1 MVKGITRLD
10 PPRMLDPILTTLGSY
25 YQTPEILPPLDPDA
39 DREGRPSDH
48 LIPVIHPI
56 NEIDNRCSRTY
67 REIKVRPITK
77 SGMVRLR
84 EWFETQDWSQILSED
99 SINIKAES
107 LMSMITD
114 ALNTF
119 LPEKTI
125 RVASDDEPWYSES
138 LKKLDRRRR
147 REYNRNRKS
156 PKYLELSSL
165 YKEKLSKT
173 KKKYKR
179 DMIDDLKYAKSGE
192 WYSQLKRMTRYD
204 QTKMEIVQVEEIS
217 SLDDQ
222 EQAERIADQ
231 LAQISQLYK
240 GVERSDIVIPQFSTD
255 DIPQLTVSKVKEYI
269 SRLKARKSTPIGD
282 IPAKIIKEFAQYLC
296 IPLTD
301 IINSSLTQGQWAD
314 CYKKEIITPIP
325 KEYPVLKID
334 MLRPIS
340 ALWSFNKVQEMAICE
355 MIASDM
361 QAKLDPTQHG
371 NRKRT
376 GIQHYLLRL
385 IHRILS
391 ETDNN
396 SRGEIR
402 AVLCTFIDW
411 KQAYS
416 RQSHILGVR
425 SFLTNGV
432 RPSLIPLLISYFQS
446 REIRIKWHNKLSKSR
461 KMPGSGAM
469 GSSIGNME
477 FDSQTNNNADC
488 VPQKNRFKFVDD
500 LSILE
505 IINLL
510 NIGLASYNMKQQI
523 PNDIPIHG
531 QVIPSCNLRSQKY
544 IEEINRWTQNQEMLI
559 SEKKTK
565 SMIINYTDNY
575 QFHTRLTLNSQNI
588 QVVDKIKILGTIIES
603 SLSWNDNC
611 MAIIRKV
618 NARMQLLRK
627 VWSFGSSR
635 EEMVQLWKTFCL
647 SVLDQSC
654 VVWDSG
660 LTCENRKDLE
670 RTQKT
675 FVKLILEEDYETY
688 KKALKLLHLETLEA
702 RRKTLSLTFI
712 KRSLADGKLRDLFP
726 LRKKNH
732 MMETRKNEKY
742 KVTHAHTERFKN
754 SPIITLQKLLNENC

>member
-1 MVKGITRLD
+1 MCV
-10 PPRMLDPILTTLGSY
+10 
-25 YQTPEILPPLDPDA
+25 
-39 DREGRPSDH
+39 
-48 LIPVIHPI
+48 
-56 NEIDNRCSRTY
+56 
-67 REIKVRPITK
+67 
-77 SGMVRLR
+77 
-84 EWFETQDWSQILSED
+84 
-99 SINIKAES
+99 
-107 LMSMITD
+107 
-114 ALNTF
+114 
-119 LPEKTI
+119 
-125 RVASDDEPWYSES
+125 
-138 LKKLDRRRR
+138 
-147 REYNRNRKS
+147 
-156 PKYLELSSL
+156 
-165 YKEKLSKT
+165 
-173 KKKYKR
+173 
-179 DMIDDLKYAKSGE
+179 
-192 WYSQLKRMTRYD
+192 
-204 QTKMEIVQVEEIS
+204 
-217 SLDDQ
+217 
-222 EQAERIADQ
+222 
-231 LAQISQLYK
+231 
-240 GVERSDIVIPQFSTD
+240 
-255 DIPQLTVSKVKEYI
+255 
-269 SRLKARKSTPIGD
+269 
-282 IPAKIIKEFAQYLC
+282 
-296 IPLTD
+296 PLTD
-301 IINSSLTQGQWAD
+301 IINSSLNQVQWAD

-391 ETDNN
+391 ETDKN
-396 SRGEIR
+396 SRGEIS

-446 REIRIKWHNKLSKSR
+446 REIRIKWHNKLSKPR

-488 VPQKNRFKFVDD
+488 VPENNRFKFVDD

-510 NIGLASYNMKQQI
+510 NIGLASHNMKQQI

-544 IEEINRWTQNQEMLI
+544 IEEINRWTLNQEMFI

-565 SMIINYTDNY
+565 SMIVNYTDNY
-575 QFHTRLTLNSQNI
+575 QFHTRLTLNSQTI
-588 QVVDKIKILGTIIES
+588 DVVDKIKILGTTIES
-603 SLSWNDNC
+603 NLSWNDNC

-635 EEMVQLWKTFCL
+635 QEMVHLWKTFCL

-654 VVWDSG
+654 VVWNSG
-660 LTCENRKDLE
+660 LTCQNIKDLE

-688 KKALKLLHLETLEA
+688 QKALKLLHLETLEA
-702 RRKTLSLTFI
+702 RRKTLSLSFI

-726 LRKKNH
+726 VRKKH
-732 MMETRKNEKY
+732 HTMQTRKQEKY
-742 KVTHAHTERFKN
+742 KVTHAHTDRFKN